1 MLPPATPPLSSS
13 TSQPGLFT
21 SKDLITKQQNKKNSC
36 NDNVLKE
43 ISWKRHDFLVCN
55 HQSLHF
61 YQQNSFTKH
70 HCIPMSLALDVKSLT
85 GTGIFLQMYSQMT
98 SMLYLS
104 CAEIGTTGAPSA
116 IVPKKQN
123 KEDVHVSI
131 QQCLVLVQPC

>member
-1 MLPPATPPLSSS
+1 
-13 TSQPGLFT
+13 
-21 SKDLITKQQNKKNSC
+21 
-36 NDNVLKE
+36 
-43 ISWKRHDFLVCN
+43 
-55 HQSLHF
+55 
-61 YQQNSFTKH
+61 
-70 HCIPMSLALDVKSLT
+70 MSLALEVKSLT

-131 QQCLVLVQPC
+131 QQYLVSVQPC